1 MTELCLPVVTEVLK
15 GFGPMLARVLDLQP
29 GGKKKKKKASG
40 IGTWLPGHYSLLA
53 PPINCLLEGQSRAEE
68 LILVE
73 GGESL
78 LFAVRYILDY

>member
-1 MTELCLPVVTEVLK
+1 MVTEVLQ

-29 GGKKKKKKASG
+29 GGKKKIASG
-40 IGTWLPGHYSLLA
+40 IGTWIPDHYSLLA
-53 PPINCLLEGQSRAEE
+53 PPINCLLGGQSRAE

-78 LFAVRYILDY
+78 LFAMRYILDY

>member
-1 MTELCLPVVTEVLK
+1 MPACGDRGAEGLWAYAGTGT
-15 GFGPMLARVLDLQP
+15 GLAAWGQ
-29 GGKKKKKKASG
+29 KKKKKASG